1 MTGARKQWAMDNILF
16 ISASK
21 KNVAAVRRV
30 SQARLGRPHEDFQAS
45 DMLKKANG
53 DLVRRQ
59 NRGLVLAT
67 LRQHGSMARIGL
79 GQATGLSPASITSIT
94 GELLEERLI
103 RYGGGEE
110 FIRALS
116 QRGRPQTFVEL
127 NPAATHVLAV
137 SISVDG
143 VELVFA
149 DFTGKPRP
157 SIKLPLDTYG
167 VAAED
172 FAPRIAKE
180 IEHYAAAQRLPLRQI
195 KRIGISIQGV
205 ADTIKGEIAWSPAFE
220 ARHIP
225 VVEPLE
231 RLLGISC
238 SISNNANRIADALLA
253 RDRGLYGG
261 TTAAVFLGHGVGL
274 GLILN
279 GTVFSGT
286 SGRAAEFGHTNH
298 APDGPLCRCGKRGC
312 LEAYSADYGL
322 LRMADPKRADIHAAV
337 ADADILALEAA
348 AERGEPAALAAYRM
362 GGEVLGYGLARLIAL
377 INPSRVVFAGPGT
390 RAFHFMEKGLHEAL
404 ERGLVHD
411 LRREAT
417 FEVMPHDDDMIISG
431 TLMETLQHLDRKDF
445 AIRKPPAGQAKARKS
460 A

>member
-1 MTGARKQWAMDNILF
+1 
-16 ISASK
+16 
-21 KNVAAVRRV
+21 
-30 SQARLGRPHEDFQAS
+30 
-45 DMLKKANG
+45 MLKKANG

-67 LRQHGSMARIGL
+67 LRQHGPMARIGL
-79 GQATGLSPASITSIT
+79 GQLTGLSPASITSIT
-94 GELLEERLI
+94 GELLDERLI

-110 FIRALS
+110 FIRAQS

-157 SIKLPLDTYG
+157 PIRLPLDTYG
-167 VAAED
+167 VAADD

-180 IEHYAAAQRLPLRQI
+180 IESHAANLRIPLRSV

-205 ADTIKGEIAWSPAFE
+205 ADTIKGEIAWSPAFR

-231 RLLGISC
+231 RLLGISS

-253 RDRGLYGG
+253 RDRKTYGG
-261 TTAAVFLGHGVGL
+261 TTAAVFLGHGIGL

-298 APDGPLCRCGKRGC
+298 VPDGPLCRCGKLGC

-322 LRMADPKRADIHAAV
+322 LRMFDPRRPDIHAPV
-337 ADADILALEAA
+337 ADADMQALEQA
-348 AERGEPAALAAYRM
+348 AEHGDTAALSAYRK

-390 RAFHFMEKGLHEAL
+390 RAFRFMENGLHEAL

-411 LRREAT
+411 LRREAV
-417 FEVMPHDDDMIISG
+417 FEVMPHDDDMIVSG
-431 TLMETLQHLDRKDF
+431 TLMETLQHLDREDF
-445 AIRKPPAGQAKARKS
+445 AIRKPPPAQPKVKKLA
-460 A
+460 